1 MQHAAALP
9 ARASAAAWYVLLVL
23 TGVTFISY
31 VDRHVLLLVA
41 EPVKAHFTL
50 SDLQLGLLQ
59 GSGLALFTA
68 LASFPLGWLADRYDR
83 RWVLACCIAVWS
95 LAVAACGMAE
105 SFPQLFLASGIVAI
119 GEAGVAPIVYALIPM
134 LFVGAQRQLANS
146 IFAVTAVGGGAL
158 ALAAAGLLIEYAP
171 DVVAAAPAT
180 LGGMEP
186 WRVSF
191 LLAALP
197 APLMILL
204 VLSLRIPARVVS
216 APVAADGTAV
226 TGLATYARR
235 NWQALLLLYV
245 GVALAGMSFG
255 AIGPWVAI
263 GGARLYGESPAAVGA
278 SMGLGQIISAAS
290 GFVLSIAVYR
300 LFAQRYGSSLPLR
313 GILVANTAMMVSC
326 VGLLAAGSALHLY
339 VFYAVYGAFLSL
351 GIMLH
356 PTLMQSMM
364 PTHFMGR
371 AVALQFVFTMI
382 LAALPGPLV
391 GALSDRLQDMPNGL
405 FIAMAS
411 VALPALMLSSVLLW
425 RLLRVYLDR
434 TVADAAATE
443 MRA

>member
-1 MQHAAALP
+1 MQHTAALP
-9 ARASAAAWYVLLVL
+9 ARASATAWYVLLVL
-23 TGVTFISY
+23 TGVTFFSY
-31 VDRHVLLLVA
+31 VDRHVLLLLA

-83 RWVLACCIAVWS
+83 RWVLAGCIALWS
-95 LAVAACGMAE
+95 VAVAACGMAE
-105 SFPQLFLASGIVAI
+105 SFPQLFLASGLVAI
-119 GEAGVAPIVYALIPM
+119 GEAGVAPVVYALIPM

-158 ALAAAGLLIEYAP
+158 ALALAGLLIEYAP
-171 DVVAAAPAT
+171 DFIAAAPAT
-180 LGGMEP
+180 LGAMEP

-204 VLSLRIPARVVS
+204 VLSLRIPARALT
-216 APVAADGTAV
+216 APVAADGAAAP
-226 TGLATYARR
+226 GLAAYAMRH
-235 NWQALLLLYV
+235 WQALLLLYL

-263 GGARLYGESPAAVGA
+263 GSARLYGESPGAVGA
-278 SMGLGQIISAAS
+278 SMGLGQIVSAAS
-290 GFVLSIAVYR
+290 GFVLSLAAYR
-300 LFAQRYGSSLPLR
+300 LFARRYGSSLPLR
-313 GILVANTAMMVSC
+313 GILVANTAMMLSC
-326 VGLLAAGSALHLY
+326 LGLLASGSSLHLY

-364 PTHFMGR
+364 PTRFMGR

-382 LAALPGPLV
+382 LAALPAPLV
-391 GALSDRLQDMPNGL
+391 GALSDRLQHLPNGI

-411 VALPALMLSSVLLW
+411 VAVPALMLSSVLLW
-425 RLLRVYLDR
+425 RLLRVHLDR
-434 TVADAAATE
+434 TVADAAATDL
-443 MRA
+443 RS